1 MFIRYA
7 DVLLMFAEAQNE
19 VDATP
24 SDAVYDAVNRVRGR
38 VGMPTYAYGS
48 KSQSE
53 MREIIRH
60 ERRVEF
66 AGEGLYYNDIR
77 RWMTAELVMNAVIQD
92 YAGTDIAVRAFDPD
106 RDYWWPVP
114 ADQILLNKKL
124 EQNPNY

>member
-1 MFIRYA
+1 
-7 DVLLMFAEAQNE
+7 
-19 VDATP
+19 
-24 SDAVYDAVNRVRGR
+24 
-38 VGMPTYAYGS
+38 
-48 KSQSE
+48 
-53 MREIIRH
+53 MREILRH
-60 ERRVEF
+60 KRRVEF

-92 YAGTDIAVRAFDPD
+92 YAGTDIAVRAFAPD